1 MGDEEVVSRIE
12 YRGYLLI
19 ERLYTGTATNRIR
32 RPDGTW
38 RRGYPTVVCEPWTGW
53 VVARRST
60 GGAVEELATA
70 VDYEAARE
78 WVDLRLLRQE

>member
-1 MGDEEVVSRIE
+1 MGDEEVVSCIE
-12 YRGYLLI
+12 YGGYLLI
-19 ERLYTGTATNRIR
+19 ERVYPGTGTNRIR

-38 RRGYPTVVCEPWTGW
+38 RSSPPTFVCGSWTGW

-70 VDYEAARE
+70 ASYEAARQ